1 MTSSA
6 GDLLRGLAV
15 FPDVM
20 RPFYPGSAPES
31 PHDLFL
37 QWLAAAIDDGVPAPQ
52 AVVLSTVDGDGC
64 PDARVVVLRDLD
76 EGGFSFATSSDSP
89 KGRQLNATPHAALTF
104 FWQAAGRQ
112 IRVSG
117 PVTPASAEENDADF
131 RRRHPAARALVLA
144 GEQSEPILA
153 GESVNAAVERELDGI
168 EGRGSA
174 TWTVYRVAPE
184 RIEFWQADADR
195 RHTRLRYV
203 RSGEGWRR
211 ELLWP

>member
-15 FPDVM
+15 FPDGM
-20 RPFYPGSAPES
+20 RPFDPGSAPES

-37 QWLAAAIDDGVPAPQ
+37 RWLAAAIDDGVPAPH
-52 AVVLSTVDGDGC
+52 AVVLSTADGDGC

-153 GESVNAAVERELDGI
+153 GESVSAAVERELDGI